1 MYTILITIFLL
12 FTFNISSYADETP
25 RYKQLYNTAR
35 QLEQTGN
42 IQQALKN
49 YEQAFQLTQVS
60 APKKAAAIAFWI
72 GQLYSQQTNLPQA
85 FHYHQRA
92 LTLRQQHF
100 GSQHKAVAV
109 SLNAVAGLYFKKN
122 DFLQAQQYYQQALAI
137 IKKNKGAKHRQ
148 TAIYLNNLAEISR
161 ELGDYEQAQNLL
173 LRALD
178 IDTQHYGEHHPRHAI
193 RLSNLAE
200 VYRLQGHYKQ
210 AKNLLDKAIVIDS
223 AAVKKQENDPLNLAI
238 RFNNLGQ
245 FYRTIGAYEK
255 AIKAYQQALTG
266 FEKHAGIH
274 DPRTAVIYNNL
285 AWVYQ
290 LTVKTQKAE
299 DYYHRALASAEKNY
313 TSPHT
318 DTARYLNN
326 LALLYVEQEK
336 FTQAEKHYKRA
347 LTIWR
352 HIYSDFHPN
361 IASTLHN
368 LAKLYRALGN
378 YPEAEKRLQQA
389 LVIAQSAGQPELLWA
404 IQDNY
409 SRLFAQQQQYHA
421 AIFFAK
427 QAVNT
432 LQKLRI
438 NVAQMDKELQRLFLH
453 SKMPVYRHL
462 TNLLINQGR
471 LSEAQQV
478 MMMIKEEEY
487 FDFIRR
493 GEQSNVRTLT
503 AGFTSQE
510 QLWVARVEKIYQRL
524 LTIGAQLRRLESKFT
539 LTNSEKQQQ
548 QQLYQELSTT
558 QAAFNFYI
566 KTLKKSLQTDSAW
579 GKNQII
585 ETICQKG
592 GETAVA
598 SSSLEAERS
607 YNKNVKAL
615 QAVLKTL
622 GHDVVL
628 VQYFITDDKLRMI
641 LTTPTQQFCRE
652 SLVNRQDLNQ
662 HISRFRQAMQI
673 LRKRPYRAAYQLYQ
687 LVFAPIAEDI
697 EQAGGKMLMFSLD
710 GQLRYIPMA
719 ALYDGK
725 QYLVEKYAMTMFT
738 EAARDKIRDLPPTVW
753 HLAGLG
759 LTRSLHNFNPL
770 PAVKTELDNIIRQD
784 EADTSGLLSGDIYLN
799 DAFTA
804 KQLQQSL
811 KSTYSV
817 LHVASHFVFQ
827 TGTDEDSY
835 LLLGDGNLLTL
846 ADIKQGYDFG
856 SLDLLTLSACQTGV
870 GARANGREIEGFAA
884 LAQKQG
890 AKSVIATLWSV
901 NDEGTGDF
909 MQYFYKIHTEEAGLT
924 KAHAMR
930 RAQLAFI
937 YAGRQGQVEKGT
949 KLYPRYYRHPY
960 YWAPFILMGNWL

>member
-1 MYTILITIFLL
+1 VRYILITFFLF
-12 FTFNISSYADETP
+12 FTFNINSYAETSSYKKL
-25 RYKQLYNTAR
+25 YKAAR
-35 QLEQTGN
+35 QLEQAGD
-42 IQQALKN
+42 IKQALIK
-49 YEQAFQLTQVS
+49 YEQAFQLSQAS
-60 APKKAAAIAFWI
+60 APKKAAAIAFWL
-72 GQLYSQQTNLPQA
+72 GQLHSQQTNLPQA

-100 GSQHKAVAV
+100 GIQHNAVAV

-122 DFLQAQQYYQQALAI
+122 DFLQAQQHYQQALTI
-137 IKKNKGAKHRQ
+137 IEKNRGAKHRQ
-148 TAIYLNNLAEISR
+148 TAIYLNNLAEVAR
-161 ELGDYEQAQNLL
+161 ELGDYTQAQKLL
-173 LRALD
+173 LRALE
-178 IDTQHYGEHHPRHAI
+178 IDTQHYGEQHPRHAI
-193 RLSNLAE
+193 RLNNLAE

-210 AKNLLDKAIVIDS
+210 AKNLLDKAVEIDS
-223 AAVKKQENDPLNLAI
+223 TAVKKQENDPLNLAI

-255 AIKAYQQALTG
+255 AIEAYQQALAG

-290 LTVKTQKAE
+290 LTVQTQKAE
-299 DYYHRALASAEKNY
+299 NYYNRALANAEKNY
-313 TSPHT
+313 STPHT

-336 FTQAEKHYKRA
+336 FTQAEKYYQRA
-347 LTIWR
+347 LKIWR

-368 LAKLYRALGN
+368 LAKLYRVLGN

-409 SRLFAQQQQYHA
+409 SHLFAQQQQYHA

-493 GEQSNVRTLT
+493 GQPSNVRTLT

-510 QLWVARVEKIYQRL
+510 QLWVKRVEKIYQRL
-524 LTIGAQLRRLESKFT
+524 LSIGEQLRHLENKFT
-539 LTNSEKQQQ
+539 LSNSEKQQQ
-548 QQLYQELSTT
+548 QQLYQELSAA

-566 KTLKKSLQTDSAW
+566 KTLKKSLQTDTAW
-579 GKNQII
+579 GKNQVI
-585 ETICQKG
+585 ETICQKEG
-592 GETAVA
+592 DSVA
-598 SSSLEAERS
+598 TPPPAKTKRS
-607 YNKNVKAL
+607 YDKNVKAL
-615 QAVLKTL
+615 QKVLETL

-628 VQYFITDDKLRMI
+628 VQYFIGDDKLRMI
-641 LTTPTQQFCRE
+641 LTTATRQFCRE
-652 SLVNRQDLNQ
+652 SLISRQDLNQ
-662 HISRFRQAMQI
+662 QISRFRQAMQI
-673 LRKRPYRAAYQLYQ
+673 LRKRPHRVAYQLYQ

-697 EQAGGKMLMFSLD
+697 EKAGGKMLMFSLD

-759 LTRSLHNFNPL
+759 LTRALHNFNPL
-770 PAVKTELDNIIRQD
+770 PAVETELDNIIRQD
-784 EADTSGLLSGDIYLN
+784 EADASGLLSGDIYLN

-804 KQLQQSL
+804 QQLQQSL
-811 KSTYSV
+811 QSTYSV

-846 ADIKQGYDFG
+846 ADIKQGYNFG

-924 KAHAMR
+924 KAQAMR

-937 YAGRQGQVEKGT
+937 YAGRKKTLQKGT
-949 KLYPRYYRHPY
+949 KLYPRYYTHPY